1 MCGQDD
7 AVSHSQNQLDLSFAA
22 GFLDSWRDPPF
33 IHERS
38 YETVIS
44 ALNTAYF

>member
-7 AVSHSQNQLDLSFAA
+7 AVSHSQNHLDLSFRD

-33 IHERS
+33 INVRS